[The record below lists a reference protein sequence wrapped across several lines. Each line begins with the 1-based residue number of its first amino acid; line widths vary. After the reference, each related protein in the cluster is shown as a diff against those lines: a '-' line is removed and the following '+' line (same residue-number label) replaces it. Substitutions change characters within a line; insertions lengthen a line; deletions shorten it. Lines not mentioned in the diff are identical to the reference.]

1 MSDQEK
7 DKKELSIEDL
17 PKTELTPEEM
27 ESIAGGLS
35 IGPIHPLP
43 IPILGGT
50 TTPRADTTYT
60 NPDDVD
66 AK

>member
-1 MSDQEK
+1 MSDQEKK

-17 PKTELTPEEM
+17 PKTDLTPEEM
-27 ESIAGGLS
+27 EGMTGGVS
-35 IGPIHPLP
+35 IGPIHLP

-66 AK
+66 